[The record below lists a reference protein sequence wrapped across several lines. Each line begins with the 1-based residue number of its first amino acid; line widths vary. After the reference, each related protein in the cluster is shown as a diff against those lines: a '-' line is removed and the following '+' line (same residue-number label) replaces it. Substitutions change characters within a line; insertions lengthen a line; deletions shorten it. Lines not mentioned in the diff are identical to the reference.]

1 MKQFFAL
8 LLCITTIAP
17 NALPLQQTAPAAAS
31 PAPLQGFFAT
41 STQTEREW
49 ETKFRAQ
56 PDPEKL
62 REYMRVLSAHP
73 HHVGSPWGKQNAE
86 WMLARFKEWG
96 WDAHIETFDVLFP
109 TPKERRIE
117 MLEPVKFTAKMQEP
131 AIAGDATSAQQA
143 EQLPTYNAYSID
155 GDVTAPLVYVN
166 YGTRDD
172 YEELDRMG
180 ISVKGAIV
188 IVRYGGAWRG
198 IKPKVAG
205 EHGAV
210 GCIIYSDPSDDGY
223 ADADVYPGGAGR
235 NKDSVQR
242 GAVTDT
248 YFSGDPLTPGWGSV
262 PGAKRLEIKDSPLIT
277 KIPVLP
283 ISYAD
288 AEPLLAAIKGRVVP
302 DAWHGGLPI
311 TYHVGPGPAK
321 VHLVMKSNWD
331 TKPVYDVIAKL
342 PGTVAAEQWVLRG
355 NHHDAWV
362 NGASDPLSGM
372 VAELEEARAMGELYK
387 QGWRPKRTI
396 IYAAWDGEEPGL
408 IGSTEFLE
416 THIDELQ
423 QHAVAYLNS
432 DSNGRGFLRMSGS
445 HSLER
450 FINGVAK
457 DVEDPEKQM
466 PVWKRLQLS
475 RIANATGSDERSEA
489 RNRAD
494 LRIRALGDGSDYCS
508 FLDHGG
514 IAAMNLGFGGEGRGG
529 QYHSIYDDFAWFTK
543 YDDPKFEYG
552 RALAQTA
559 GTAIMR
565 LADADLLPFDFVNQ
579 AETFSGYVKDLQKL
593 LKTKQDEAT
602 ERTQALEEGVFNAV
616 SDPQEPMLAPPS
628 LDRPPNINF
637 APMENGV
644 EALTQAARRYD
655 QAVKK
660 ISEKTGLIAAE
671 INAINEKLYRSER
684 MFLNAEGLPN
694 RPWFRHQIYA
704 PGAYTGYAVKTIPMV
719 RESLEQ
725 RQPALAEKGS
735 LLVGELL
742 QKEAAW
748 INDIAAELEKHTAG
762 H

>member
-1 MKQFFAL
+1 LKQFFAL

-17 NALPLQQTAPAAAS
+17 NALPLQQTAQAPVS
-31 PAPLQGFFAT
+31 PAPLQGFFTA
-41 STQTEREW
+41 SAQAEREW
-49 ETKFRAQ
+49 ETKFRAALK
-56 PDPEKL
+56 PENL
-62 REYMRVLSAHP
+62 RESMRVLSAHP
-73 HHVGSPWGKQNAE
+73 HHVGSAWDKQNAE
-86 WMLARFKEWG
+86 WMLARFREWG
-96 WDAHIETFDVLFP
+96 WDAHIESFDVLFP

-117 MLEPVKFTAKMQEP
+117 LLEPVKFVAKMQEP
-131 AIAGDATSAQQA
+131 AVAGDATSAQQA

-172 YEELDRMG
+172 YEQLYRMG

-198 IKPKVAG
+198 IKPKVAA

-248 YFSGDPLTPGWGSV
+248 FFSGDPLTPGWGSV
-262 PGAKRLEIKDSPLIT
+262 PGAKRLAIKDSPLIT

-283 ISYAD
+283 ISYSD
-288 AEPLLAAIKGRVVP
+288 AEPLLTAIKGRVVP

-342 PGTVAAEQWVLRG
+342 PGSVAAEQWVLRG

-372 VAELEEARAMGELYK
+372 VAELEEARVMGELYK

-416 THIDELQ
+416 THLADLQ

-457 DVEDPEKQM
+457 DVEDPEKQI

-475 RIANATGSDERSEA
+475 RIATASGSEERNEA

-494 LRIRALGDGSDYCS
+494 LRIRALGDGSDYAS

-514 IAAMNLGFGGEGRGG
+514 IASMNLGFGGEGRGG

-565 LADADLLPFDFVNQ
+565 LADSDLLPFEFVDQ

-602 ERTQALEEGVFNAV
+602 ERTLALEEGAFNAV
-616 SDPQEPMLAPPS
+616 SDPQEPTLAPPP
-628 LDRPPNINF
+628 LDRPPAINF
-637 APMENGV
+637 AVMENGM

-655 QAVKK
+655 QAAKK
-660 ISEKTGLIAAE
+660 ISEQTLTADELK
-671 INAINEKLYRSER
+671 AINEKLYRSER
-684 MFLNAEGLPN
+684 FFLNTDGLPN

-704 PGAYTGYAVKTIPMV
+704 PGAYTGYAVKTMPMV

-725 RQPALAEKGS
+725 RQWAQAEKGA
-735 LLVGELL
+735 LLVGDLL

-748 INDIAAELEKHTAG
+748 ISDIAAELDKHTAG
-762 H
+762 K